1 MALSSFTGNIAD
13 NDAHILFMRTKH
25 VYREFFVRV
34 AELRTHAD
42 CFCASARKV
51 IKDCAD

>member
-1 MALSSFTGNIAD
+1 MALSSFTGNIDD

-42 CFCASARKV
+42 CFAPARGK
-51 IKDCAD
+51 